1 VRPDW
6 MRAESMRTAEVRAAV
21 GYLKEVAAELN
32 VGLADASRRW
42 AHLWV
47 EGLPYITLLY
57 NGINHPD
64 DRGHQLFVE
73 ELKTFFRRWERHRL
87 RLKRKRV
94 IKRPLFLKRR
104 VRDILIVED
113 EKDLCELLSDVL
125 RPKRYNVS
133 VANTKK
139 EAMASLKR
147 SPPDLVFLDLKLPDG
162 DGMDLI
168 SKIKKT
174 NPKTTIN
181 IISAYGSEESKEA
194 AKKKGVYNFIDKPF
208 TEKEILT
215 NIK

>member
-1 VRPDW
+1 
-6 MRAESMRTAEVRAAV
+6 MRELRWDIKRGVEIYRSVYDGRLKIWISAGKIKSGEVVVWRS
-21 GYLKEVAAELN
+21 GFSGWRKPEEL
-32 VGLADASRRW
+32 
-42 AHLWV
+42 
-47 EGLPYITLLY
+47 
-57 NGINHPD
+57 
-64 DRGHQLFVE
+64 E

-215 NIK
+215 NVK